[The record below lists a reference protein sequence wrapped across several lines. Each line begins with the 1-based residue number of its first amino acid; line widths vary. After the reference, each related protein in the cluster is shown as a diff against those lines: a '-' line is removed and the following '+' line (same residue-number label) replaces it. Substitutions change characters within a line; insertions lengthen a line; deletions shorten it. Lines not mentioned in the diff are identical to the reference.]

1 MKHIRIIAR
10 QCIIDPHTGKLHNDQ
25 GLMALN
31 GYYESEIIK
40 VEDSYD
46 KNTVILDFEKSH
58 PDVKADTYEIC
69 EQNSKEMEKCQR

>member
-1 MKHIRIIAR
+1 MKHIKIIAR
-10 QCIIDPHTGKLHNDQ
+10 QNIIDPHTGKPHNDQ

-31 GYYESEIIK
+31 GYYESEIIE

-46 KNTVILDFEKSH
+46 ENTVIINFGKLH

-69 EQNSKEMEKCQR
+69 ELKQ